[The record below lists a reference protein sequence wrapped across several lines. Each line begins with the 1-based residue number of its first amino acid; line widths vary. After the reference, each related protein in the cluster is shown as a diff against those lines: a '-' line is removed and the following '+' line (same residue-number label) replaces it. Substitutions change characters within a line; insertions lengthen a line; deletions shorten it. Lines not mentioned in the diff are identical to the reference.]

1 MANLLNAD
9 EYVII
14 IGAYCRVIDMKY
26 VFRIRENVLAEGED
40 EK

>member
-9 EYVII
+9 KYVII
-14 IGAYCRVIDMKY
+14 IVAYCRVIDMKY
-26 VFRIRENVLAEGED
+26 VLRIRENVLAEGED